1 MSNGLISNPTY
12 FFSFIAFSRKYTVS
26 PTAAPTAAPT
36 ASPTHSL
43 KNVVAFLELYMYG
56 ASGPMP
62 IDTRRNLEE
71 ALQRYFEAKLDASDA
86 TGSSNMTSVTIA
98 DQGAIGGTN
107 EAPVIV
113 AKERSNRMM
122 RKKRRMEDEKLNLKV
137 KIIAEAT
144 TRHLDSA
151 MFKALLQGAI
161 NDVETLSF
169 VLLEADDYFAGVM
182 MSNDMI
188 EELNRAEGEATKP
201 EENKT
206 PTAAI
211 VVSSIGIIAFGGF
224 LTGHFLFRRHYDDR
238 KAQKNNIHAFFTFS
252 PKEGYIPDEEGGFQ
266 PNLTDLKSS
275 GSIFSFEESPVH
287 RLPENDPTLKAPGL
301 LGSRS
306 QSTAS
311 GSESNS
317 GSNPSLPK
325 KMADDQAII
334 VSPPSSPENLMAGI
348 PPMIVIDNIDQAE
361 NVTDNEDNENG
372 VPPQPKMNASK
383 SQSPKRKSNLPKADK
398 NGMPIRRIEASS
410 AIAKALS
417 NNGNGGDSE
426 VAGST
431 KEPTLMEMIQS
442 VKPIDDEDEGDVRS
456 PASSSHQCLSPTF
469 ERLWNDDGD
478 SVSSMPDVA
487 AVNINLDQTRL
498 KKSHSTDEVRDVE
511 PSKTLNAFIQKE
523 WANLGLSPTSQ
534 QKMGD
539 QDTVSDTSVGPTYH
553 QNLFASDSDIESGP
567 APAEQPTRHVRKDSK
582 LKSFVSSLTH
592 FSNHSRDSSRLSGS
606 SSPGKLS
613 PRKRDLEAVDETPRV
628 YTEQAASI
636 ASSDYGSEA
645 RDTFDYDARPGL
657 FSMSM
662 ARFERKMNKIGQKYQ
677 SKRDD
682 AWKINT
688 GAGTSI
694 DHDERNA
701 IVQRAMGRQ
710 NSDSSRDLDDIL
722 PIPQL
727 APHSPVRQKT
737 DMKTSS
743 SLSPKAPPPA
753 ITASNLRRSRN
764 AVADG
769 FEYVFEAPSNGKLG
783 IIIHKTVVHTVK
795 DYSPLFGMVEP
806 GDRILQIDDI
816 ITDNMSTGEV
826 TRVLTSKRTGK
837 NRNNCIRL
845 RILSSTEKK
854 GLKTS
859 DEESIVVPAA
869 FVKKAKQV
877 TINTDAPVSTFIYTN
892 RTGSSEDDEVDDNS
906 HLTSEQSTP
915 QHSDLGDDDGNGDA
929 GFHLLGACA
938 RSEDEEDEDVAIHLL
953 GYSSGALGEEGGKA
967 RMDLEDGLREDKEQ
981 AHDFTTKA
989 EQRDVAEEE
998 TSVGDHEEES
1008 SFNHMIIMDAGS
1020 DESEGSSVDFE
1031 DFR

>member
-1 MSNGLISNPTY
+1 M
-12 FFSFIAFSRKYTVS
+12 S
-26 PTAAPTAAPT
+26 PTGAPTAAPT

-43 KNVVAFLELYMYG
+43 KNVIAFLELYMYG

-71 ALQRYFEAKLDASDA
+71 ALQHYFEGKLDASDA
-86 TGSSNMTSVTIA
+86 TGSSNMTLVTIA

-113 AKERSNRMM
+113 AMERSNRMM
-122 RKKRRMEDEKLNLKV
+122 RKRRRMEDEKLNLKV

-161 NDVETLSF
+161 NDVESLSS
-169 VLLEADDYFAGVM
+169 VLFDADDYFAGVM

-188 EELNRAEGEATKP
+188 EELNRAEGEAAKP

-211 VVSSIGIIAFGGF
+211 VVSSIGIIAIGGF

-238 KAQKNNIHAFFTFS
+238 KAQKNSIHAFFTFS
-252 PKEGYIPDEEGGFQ
+252 PKERFVPDEEGGFQ
-266 PNLTDLKSS
+266 PALADLKGA
-275 GSIFSFEESPVH
+275 GSIFSFEESPLH
-287 RLPENDPTLKAPGL
+287 RLPDNDASMKAPGL

-317 GSNPSLPK
+317 ESNPSLPM
-325 KMADDQAII
+325 KMAYDQAII
-334 VSPPSSPENLMAGI
+334 VSPPNSPTNLMAGI

-361 NVTDNEDNENG
+361 VGTSTENEEDENI
-372 VPPQPKMNASK
+372 VPSQPTTSPPKP
-383 SQSPKRKSNLPKADK
+383 QSPKRKSNLPKADK

-426 VAGST
+426 VADSAR
-431 KEPTLMEMIQS
+431 EPTLMEMIRN
-442 VKPIDDEDEGDVRS
+442 VKSIEDDDDGDVRS
-456 PASSSHQCLSPTF
+456 PASSSRQCLSPTF
-469 ERLWNDDGD
+469 ERVWNDGDGD

-498 KKSHSTDEVRDVE
+498 KKSHSTDEVSDVE
-511 PSKTLNAFIQKE
+511 PSKALNAFIQKE
-523 WANLGLSPTSQ
+523 CANLGLSPTSQ
-534 QKMGD
+534 KKTED
-539 QDTVSDTSVGPTYH
+539 QDTASDASEGPTYH

-567 APAEQPTRHVRKDSK
+567 TPAEQPTRLVRKDSK
-582 LKSFVSSLTH
+582 LKSFVSSLAH
-592 FSNHSRDSSRLSGS
+592 FSNHGRDSSRLSGS
-606 SSPGKLS
+606 SSPDKLS
-613 PRKRDLEAVDETPRV
+613 PRKRDLKAVEEAPRV

-682 AWKINT
+682 AWRVNADT
-688 GAGTSI
+688 GTSI
-694 DHDERNA
+694 GHEERNA

-710 NSDSSRDLDDIL
+710 NSDSSRDSENA
-722 PIPQL
+722 PQL
-727 APHSPVRQKT
+727 APHSPVRQMT

-743 SLSPKAPPPA
+743 SFSPKAPPPA
-753 ITASNLRRSRN
+753 IITASQNRTSNLRRSRN
-764 AVADG
+764 AAADG

-783 IIIHKTVVHTVK
+783 IIIHKTVIHTVK

-816 ITDNMSTGEV
+816 ITDKMSTGEV

-837 NRNNCIRL
+837 NRNKVIRL
-845 RILSSTEKK
+845 TILSSTEKR

-859 DEESIVVPAA
+859 DKESIVVPAA

-892 RTGSSEDDEVDDNS
+892 RTGSSEEDEVDDNS
-906 HLTSEQSTP
+906 HLTSEPSTP
-915 QHSDLGDDDGNGDA
+915 QHSNFGGDDDNGDA

-953 GYSSGALGEEGGKA
+953 EYSSGILGEEEEITSKDRIGMGF
-967 RMDLEDGLREDKEQ
+967 EDGLRGDKEQ
-981 AHDFTTKA
+981 AHDFTEP
-989 EQRDVAEEE
+989 EQKIDAEEE
-998 TSVGDHEEES
+998 CSAGLIEEES
-1008 SFNHMIIMDAGS
+1008 SFNHMIIMDGS
-1020 DESEGSSVDFE
+1020 DASEGSSVDFE

>member
-1 MSNGLISNPTY
+1 
-12 FFSFIAFSRKYTVS
+12 
-26 PTAAPTAAPT
+26 
-36 ASPTHSL
+36 
-43 KNVVAFLELYMYG
+43 MYG

-71 ALQRYFEAKLDASDA
+71 ALKLYFEAKLDSSDA

-107 EAPVIV
+107 EAPVIL
-113 AKERSNRMM
+113 AKDRSNRVMV
-122 RKKRRMEDEKLNLKV
+122 RKRRRMGDEKLNLKV

-151 MFKALLQGAI
+151 MFTALLQGAI
-161 NDVETLSF
+161 NDAETLYS

-211 VVSSIGIIAFGGF
+211 VVSSIGVIAVGGF

-238 KAQKNNIHAFFTFS
+238 KGRKNNIHAFFTFS

-266 PNLTDLKSS
+266 SNLADLKGP
-275 GSIFSFEESPVH
+275 GSMFSFEESPVH
-287 RLPENDPTLKAPGL
+287 RLPENDATMKAPGL

-306 QSTAS
+306 ESTAS
-311 GSESNS
+311 GSETNS

-348 PPMIVIDNIDQAE
+348 PPMIVIDNIDQA
-361 NVTDNEDNENG
+361 VDGTDNEDDESG
-372 VPPQPKMNASK
+372 VPPQPTKNASK

-431 KEPTLMEMIQS
+431 KEPTLMEMIRN
-442 VKPIDDEDEGDVRS
+442 VKSSEDEDEVDVRS
-456 PASSSHQCLSPTF
+456 PASSSRQCLSPTF
-469 ERLWNDDGD
+469 ERLWNDGD

-534 QKMGD
+534 KKVGD

-553 QNLFASDSDIESGP
+553 QNLFASDSDIESCS
-567 APAEQPTRHVRKDSK
+567 APAEQPPRHVRKDSK

-592 FSNHSRDSSRLSGS
+592 FSNHSRDSSKLSGS

-613 PRKRDLEAVDETPRV
+613 PRKRDLKAPEEAPHLGLHA
-628 YTEQAASI
+628 EQVASI

-657 FSMSM
+657 FSISM

-688 GAGTSI
+688 SADNSI
-694 DHDERNA
+694 GIDERNA
-701 IVQRAMGRQ
+701 NVQRAMGRE
-710 NSDSSRDLDDIL
+710 NSNSSRNSASALA
-722 PIPQL
+722 IPQL
-727 APHSPVRQKT
+727 ANSVHSNTPHSPSRQMT
-737 DMKTSS
+737 EMSF
-743 SLSPKAPPPA
+743 SPKAPTSAP
-753 ITASNLRRSRN
+753 TASQNRTSNLRRSRN
-764 AVADG
+764 ATADG

-837 NRNNCIRL
+837 NRNNFIRL
-845 RILSSTEKK
+845 QIFSSTEKK

-859 DEESIVVPAA
+859 DKEAIVVPAA
-869 FVKKAKQV
+869 FVKKTKQV

-915 QHSDLGDDDGNGDA
+915 QHSDLGGDDNGDA

-938 RSEDEEDEDVAIHLL
+938 RSEDEEDENVAIHLL
-953 GYSSGALGEEGGKA
+953 GSMHSSGASGEDEEIMAKA

-981 AHDFTTKA
+981 VHHFIKP
-989 EQRDVAEEE
+989 EQRIDAEEE
-998 TSVGDHEEES
+998 NSSGSHEEES

-1020 DESEGSSVDFE
+1020 DESDGSSVDFK

>member
-1 MSNGLISNPTY
+1 
-12 FFSFIAFSRKYTVS
+12 
-26 PTAAPTAAPT
+26 
-36 ASPTHSL
+36 
-43 KNVVAFLELYMYG
+43 MYG
-56 ASGPMP
+56 ASGPMS

-71 ALQRYFEAKLDASDA
+71 ALQLYFEAKLDASDA
-86 TGSSNMTSVTIA
+86 TGSSDMTSVTIA

-113 AKERSNRMM
+113 AKERSNKMMM
-122 RKKRRMEDEKLNLKV
+122 RKRRRMEDEKLNLKV

-161 NDVETLSF
+161 NDVETLSS
-169 VLLEADDYFAGVM
+169 VLLEADGYFAGVM
-182 MSNDMI
+182 MSDNMI
-188 EELNRAEGEATKP
+188 EELNRADGEAAKP
-201 EENKT
+201 EESKT

-211 VVSSIGIIAFGGF
+211 VVSSIGVIAVGGF
-224 LTGHFLFRRHYDDR
+224 LTGHFLFRRQYDDR
-238 KAQKNNIHAFFTFS
+238 KVRKNNIHAFFTFS
-252 PKEGYIPDEEGGFQ
+252 PKEGYIPDEEGGYQ
-266 PNLTDLKSS
+266 PDLADLKGS

-287 RLPENDPTLKAPGL
+287 CLPENDATMKAPGL

-317 GSNPSLPK
+317 GSNPSLPL

-334 VSPPSSPENLMAGI
+334 VSPPNSPENLMAGI

-361 NVTDNEDNENG
+361 DGVDNTGNDDENG
-372 VPPQPKMNASK
+372 VPPQSTASPSK
-383 SQSPKRKSNLPKADK
+383 SLSPRRKSNLPKADK

-417 NNGNGGDSE
+417 NNNNGNGKESE
-426 VAGST
+426 VTGTT
-431 KEPTLMEMIQS
+431 KEPTLMEMIRN
-442 VKPIDDEDEGDVRS
+442 VKSIEDEDEGDVRS
-456 PASSSHQCLSPTF
+456 PASSSRQCLSPTF
-469 ERLWNDDGD
+469 ERVWNDGD
-478 SVSSMPDVA
+478 SVSSMPDVT
-487 AVNINLDQTRL
+487 AVNVNLDETRL
-498 KKSHSTDEVRDVE
+498 KKSHSTNEVIDVE
-511 PSKTLNAFIQKE
+511 PSKALNAFIQKE
-523 WANLGLSPTSQ
+523 WAHLGLSPTSQ
-534 QKMGD
+534 KNTED
-539 QDTVSDTSVGPTYH
+539 QDNVSDSSVGPTYH
-553 QNLFASDSDIESGP
+553 QNLFASDSDIESGS
-567 APAEQPTRHVRKDSK
+567 APAEQPPRHVRKDSK

-606 SSPGKLS
+606 SSPSKLS
-613 PRKRDLEAVDETPRV
+613 PRKRDLRAVEEAPHGHA
-628 YTEQAASI
+628 EQAASI

-677 SKRDD
+677 SKKDD

-688 GAGTSI
+688 GASGS
-694 DHDERNA
+694 DVNDERNA
-701 IVQRAMGRQ
+701 NDQGGVLRSHSSDLLRDSEIALAIPKLA
-710 NSDSSRDLDDIL
+710 NSANNIN
-722 PIPQL
+722 
-727 APHSPVRQKT
+727 PHSPVRQMTK
-737 DMKTSS
+737 MRSS
-743 SLSPKAPPPA
+743 SFSPQAPPAA
-753 ITASNLRRSRN
+753 IVASQNQMSNLRRSRN
-764 AVADG
+764 DNDG

-837 NRNNCIRL
+837 NRNNHIRL
-845 RILSSTEKK
+845 TIFSTTEKR

-859 DEESIVVPAA
+859 DKESIVVPAA
-869 FVKKAKQV
+869 FVKKTKQV

-892 RTGSSEDDEVDDNS
+892 RTGSSEEDEVDDNS

-915 QHSDLGDDDGNGDA
+915 QHSDFGGDDDNGDA
-929 GFHLLGACA
+929 GFHLLGAYA

-953 GYSSGALGEEGGKA
+953 GSMYSSGASGEEEEITTAKA
-967 RMDLEDGLREDKEQ
+967 RMDLEGGLSYDKEKV
-981 AHDFTTKA
+981 HEYTES
-989 EQRDVAEEE
+989 EQRTEAEEE
-998 TSVGDHEEES
+998 CSAGNSAEES
-1008 SFNHMIIMDAGS
+1008 SFNHMIIMDAGT
-1020 DESEGSSVDFE
+1020 DESSEGTSVDFE